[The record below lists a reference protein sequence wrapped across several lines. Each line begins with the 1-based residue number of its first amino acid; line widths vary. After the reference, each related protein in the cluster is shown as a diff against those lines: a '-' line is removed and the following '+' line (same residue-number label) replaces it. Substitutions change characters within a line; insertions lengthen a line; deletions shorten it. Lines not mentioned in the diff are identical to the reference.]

1 MGGEKDSHVCERERE
16 LCMKKKI
23 GRKERERVV
32 HSIEINNFV
41 CMWVKKIR
49 SFILAVRR

>member
-1 MGGEKDSHVCERERE
+1 MCVRERERVVHE
-16 LCMKKKI
+16 KEN
-23 GRKERERVV
+23 REERERERVV